1 MQKSSSF
8 SQILLLS
15 CLLLFSIFSQAQN
28 GSLDPSFGNAGKVI
42 TDLGNIDGASA
53 VAIQSDGKILVAGGT
68 NNAMNDDFA
77 LVRYNTNGT
86 LDNSFGNGGI
96 VITDIDSS
104 ETAYSM
110 AIQPN
115 GKIILAGKIVN
126 HDFALVRYNN
136 DGTLDNSFGN
146 NGKLITDISGSANL
160 QPAIVIQSDGK
171 IVLASRV
178 YMFNGNDIV
187 LIRYNTNGT
196 LDNTFANGGIQ
207 TTDIAG
213 NDDGGYSIALQTDGK
228 IVVCG
233 YSVSGANTH
242 VAVIRYN
249 NDGTLD
255 NAFGTGGI
263 QTTAC
268 GIVAIGYSVTI
279 QSDGKVVVGGETM
292 SAFPDRDFLLLRY
305 NTNGTLDNTF
315 GNGGITISLNDS
327 LDSGRSIAIQSDGK
341 ILFGGRTKT
350 IDSDFRLD
358 CYNADGTPD
367 ITFGNAGTV
376 VTDISGIES
385 GLSIAIQ
392 GDGKIVMAGQN
403 NNANMYDFVMARYNY
418 TNEAPDGLSSI
429 ETQNPA
435 FKSYPNPFSTQT
447 ILQCNTLVYNAT
459 LLVYNSLGQQVKQQ
473 NHLYGKEIKLYRENL
488 PAGMYTIQVKQ
499 ESKTIARDKVLIVD

>member
-1 MQKSSSF
+1 M
-8 SQILLLS
+8 LLLS
-15 CLLLFSIFSQAQN
+15 CLLLLSIFSQAQN
-28 GSLDPSFGNAGKVI
+28 GSLDLSFGNAGKVI
-42 TDLGNIDGASA
+42 TDVGNIDGASA
-53 VAIQSDGKILVAGGT
+53 VAIQSDGKILVAGGS

-86 LDNSFGNGGI
+86 LDNLFGNGGI

-160 QPAIVIQSDGK
+160 QPAIAIQSDGK
-171 IVLASRV
+171 ILLASRV

-187 LIRYNTNGT
+187 LIRYNTDGT

-213 NDDGGYSIALQTDGK
+213 NDDGGYSVALQTDGK

-233 YSVSGANTH
+233 YCVSGANTH

-249 NDGTLD
+249 TDGTLD

-367 ITFGNAGTV
+367 ITFGNGGTV

-435 FKSYPNPFSTQT
+435 SKSYPNPFSTQ
-447 ILQCNTLVYNAT
+447 IKLQLNTPVHDAT
-459 LLVYNSLGQQVKQQ
+459 LSLFNNFGQQVKQL
-473 NHLYGKEIKLYRENL
+473 NHLVGNEIILHRDNL
-488 PAGMYTIQVKQ
+488 SPGQYIVHLSQ
-499 ESKTIARDKVLIVD
+499 ESKTIATWKLTIED

>member
-1 MQKSSSF
+1 
-8 SQILLLS
+8 
-15 CLLLFSIFSQAQN
+15 
-28 GSLDPSFGNAGKVI
+28 
-42 TDLGNIDGASA
+42 
-53 VAIQSDGKILVAGGT
+53 
-68 NNAMNDDFA
+68 MNDDFA

-255 NAFGTGGI
+255 NAFEPGGI

-279 QSDGKVVVGGETM
+279 QSDGKVVVGE
-292 SAFPDRDFLLLRY
+292 
-305 NTNGTLDNTF
+305 
-315 GNGGITISLNDS
+315 
-327 LDSGRSIAIQSDGK
+327 
-341 ILFGGRTKT
+341 
-350 IDSDFRLD
+350 
-358 CYNADGTPD
+358 
-367 ITFGNAGTV
+367 
-376 VTDISGIES
+376 
-385 GLSIAIQ
+385 
-392 GDGKIVMAGQN
+392 
-403 NNANMYDFVMARYNY
+403 
-418 TNEAPDGLSSI
+418 
-429 ETQNPA
+429 
-435 FKSYPNPFSTQT
+435 
-447 ILQCNTLVYNAT
+447 
-459 LLVYNSLGQQVKQQ
+459 
-473 NHLYGKEIKLYRENL
+473 KL
-488 PAGMYTIQVKQ
+488 
-499 ESKTIARDKVLIVD
+499 